1 MAKIEEQISTLS
13 ETELRTF
20 RSWFMKFDA
29 AHWDEQFAREATAGK
44 LNELAAEALEQYDLL
59 PEGKMRCRNA

>member
-1 MAKIEEQISTLS
+1 MSTAVKKIETEVTALS

-29 AHWDEQFAREATAGK
+29 AHWDDQLNNDVRAGK
-44 LNELAAEALEQYDLL
+44 LDGLAAEALEQY
-59 PEGKMRCRNA
+59 GKGQCKRL